1 MNITIPDIKCDNKTI
16 EKAYNIAI
24 GDLVGNIKNYKA
36 GLLEEEKS
44 CLMAGMDYGTPW
56 TRDTAINVWNSIGIM
71 CPEIA
76 KNTLLSVCDRD
87 SEGNDVIGIGFG
99 QYWDCIIW
107 TMGAYEYA
115 VVNNDINFQKFIY
128 KVTLNTLKKY
138 EVEEFDSEKNLFY
151 GPAVYGDGIAS
162 YPDKYADTQCRY
174 SGIFDWPKF
183 HPELKRNNGSGQTMY
198 ALSTNCVYYMAY
210 KICATIGEKLGIES
224 KAFRKKADKL
234 KEAVNKYFWNEETGR
249 YDYLAF
255 ECDHQEGVGLSLVI
269 LSGIAD
275 GERATKTIE
284 NTYVTEHSIACV
296 WPAFERYLNAG
307 GLGRHSGTVWPFIQ
321 GMWGRALLKNCYYEK
336 FDSNLMAMAEK
347 AVRDGQFYEI
357 YHSIT
362 GEIYG
367 GLQERTSGVDA
378 NGQKANGIVLWKS
391 MRRQSWSASA
401 YLSLVYYGILG
412 LEYSDEGL
420 KIKPYLPSF
429 CNEITVKD
437 IPYKSGKITITV
449 KRDNKYPEE
458 ILLSDE
464 NLNNSEIILCG

>member
-1 MNITIPDIKCDNKTI
+1 MKITIPDILCDNKTI
-16 EKAYNIAI
+16 EKAYNIAT
-24 GDLVGNIKNYKA
+24 GDLVGNIKNYKE
-36 GLLEEEKS
+36 GLLNEEKP

-71 CPEIA
+71 CPQIA

-87 SEGNDVIGIGFG
+87 SEGKAVIGIGFG

-115 VVNNDINFQKFIY
+115 VVNSDTEFLKFIY
-128 KVTLNTLKKY
+128 EITINTLAKY
-138 EVEEFDSEKNLFY
+138 EADEFDEEKNLFY

-162 YPDKYADTQCRY
+162 YPDKYADAQCRY

-183 HPELKRNNGSGQTMY
+183 HPELKRNKGSGQTMY
-198 ALSTNCVYYMAY
+198 ALSTNCMYYMAY
-210 KICATIGEKLGIES
+210 NICADIGEKLSLES
-224 KAFRKKADKL
+224 NVFREKAGKL
-234 KEAVNKYFWNEETGR
+234 KASVNKHFWNEETGR

-269 LSGIAD
+269 LSSIAD
-275 GERATKTIE
+275 EDKARKTIE
-284 NTYVTEHSIACV
+284 NTYVSEHSIACV
-296 WPAFERYLNAG
+296 WPAFERYLKMG
-307 GLGRHSGTVWPFIQ
+307 DLGRHCGTVWPFIQ
-321 GMWGRALLKNCYYEK
+321 GMWGRALLKSGFYEK
-336 FDSNLMAMAEK
+336 FDNNIITMAEK

-367 GLQERTSGVDA
+367 GLQERVE
-378 NGQKANGIVLWKS
+378 KGIVSWKS

-401 YLSLVYYGILG
+401 YLSLIYYGILG
-412 LEYSDEGL
+412 LEYSDKGL

-429 CNEITVKD
+429 CNEITVRD
-437 IPYKSGKITITV
+437 IPYKSERLTITV
-449 KRDNKYPEE
+449 KKDEKYPR
-458 ILLSDE
+458 
-464 NLNNSEIILCG
+464 EIILTDEKPENREIVLCG